1 MALRSESIRLGT
13 RVVYT
18 AGLGAFWAL
27 GYFTLGA
34 WAQTPGTFDPSFA
47 LDALIP
53 FAGWAVWP
61 YLLGIAWIAL
71 PAALI
76 RSPLL
81 FRQTAQAYALV
92 MVLCFVCFVLV
103 PAEAAGLRGQ
113 ASTIGLDAVTAW
125 AVRTL
130 HAVDPDTNLLP
141 SLHVSLATV
150 AAFALLRQ
158 YPAWQTI
165 IWSLLVVLVVV
176 ASVLVLKQH
185 TIADAV
191 AGLIVAF
198 AAYSLAEHFNAHR
211 HTAAVR

>member
-1 MALRSESIRLGT
+1 MSPRAESIRLST
-13 RVVYT
+13 RVVCS

-34 WAQTPGTFDPSFA
+34 RAQTSGTFDPSSA
-47 LDALIP
+47 LDAFIP

-92 MVLCFVCFVLV
+92 MILSFICFVLM
-103 PAEAAGLRGQ
+103 PAASTGLRGQ
-113 ASTIGLDAVTAW
+113 ASTIGLDALTAW
-125 AVRTL
+125 AVSTL
-130 HAVDPDTNLLP
+130 HAIDPGTNLLP

-150 AAFALLRQ
+150 AACAMLRQ
-158 YPAWQTI
+158 HPAWRAT
-165 IWSLLVVLVVV
+165 IWSLLVVVV

-185 TIADAV
+185 TIADAA

-198 AAYSLAEHFNAHR
+198 AAYSLVERFKTR
-211 HTAAVR
+211 RRTAAAR